1 MSKIDKVLVT
11 GKTHTTVTG
20 GARAGRHDKV
30 DLQLTAVP
38 AIAPARAFEAVLAHP
53 TAEQLFAGAWSA
65 CYTGALDLAAQS
77 LKVTL
82 PSNLAVDIE
91 VDLGQAGGDYFLQA
105 RLNVSLPG
113 LDAET
118 ATAVAHKADQICP
131 YSKAV
136 RGNIDV
142 ALNVT
147 TA

>member
-1 MSKIDKVLVT
+1 MSKIEKIVVT

-20 GARAGRHDKV
+20 GAKPGHHGTV
-30 DLQLTAVP
+30 DLSLSPVKGA
-38 AIAPARAFEAVLAHP
+38 APAQSFEAFPAHP
-53 TAEQLFAGAWSA
+53 GAEQLFAGAWSA

-77 LKVTL
+77 LKVAL
-82 PSNLAVDIE
+82 PANLAVHIE
-91 VDLGQAGGDYFLQA
+91 VDLGQAGGEFFLQA

-113 LDAET
+113 LDPEVA
-118 ATAVAHKADQICP
+118 AAVAHKADQICP

-142 ALNVT
+142 ALNVV